1 MCGIATSTSILETS
15 VNPME
20 ENLVSFADTL
30 GEWTPLVI
38 AVVCCLFISILL
50 VKSVKAMIK
59 LMKAQRKAEDEY
71 FYRSKD
77 GISFSEI
84 DGNYRTVNGFLVK
97 LCKEQQEK
105 FVPGRGGYEKARD
118 EGNLRSIIFRDAVG
132 LQKLLEE
139 KAGTGDFVAANKE
152 KVDFGTPIGQY
163 VDPETSSKL
172 ETTIGVIH
180 YTADGAYIV
189 PARPGNRRL

>member
-1 MCGIATSTSILETS
+1 MA
-15 VNPME
+15 
-20 ENLVSFADTL
+20 ENLSSFAGTL

-38 AVVCCLFISILL
+38 AVVCCLLVSVML
-50 VKSVKAMIK
+50 VKSVKAMMK
-59 LMKAQRKAEDEY
+59 LIKAQRKAEDEY

-84 DGNYRTVNGFLVK
+84 DGNYRIVNGFLVK
-97 LCKEQQEK
+97 LCVEQQER
-105 FVPGRGGYEKARD
+105 FVPGRGSYEKARD
-118 EGNLRSIIFRDAVG
+118 AGNVRSIIFRDAVG
-132 LQKLLEE
+132 LQKLLDE
-139 KAGTGDFVAANKE
+139 KAGTGDLVASNKE

-163 VDPETSSKL
+163 VDPETHSKM

-189 PARPGNRRL
+189 PARPAARRL